1 MNVMLVLVLLL
12 LWLLQSDPKQ
22 INEISADFRE
32 ECKKYGDVRK
42 VTVYDVRFL
51 RLVQNVPQT
60 DSNNC
65 FACKQHFEVATCS
78 QSLK

>member
-1 MNVMLVLVLLL
+1 LATYVQNSARTESQNSDIPSGHRVFTVQMLCA
-12 LWLLQSDPKQ
+12 QKDPKQ

-51 RLVQNVPQT
+51 VFIEL
-60 DSNNC
+60 S
-65 FACKQHFEVATCS
+65 
-78 QSLK
+78 

>member
-1 MNVMLVLVLLL
+1 MMVMMWVLFV
-12 LWLLQSDPKQ
+12 QKDPKQ

-51 RLVQNVPQT
+51 M
-60 DSNNC
+60 
-65 FACKQHFEVATCS
+65 FIE
-78 QSLK
+78 